1 MIQWGKIRILEG
13 GKIGIL
19 GGGKIKV
26 LSGGKT
32 VLEGTFAPPKKN
44 PVAAPDGH
52 IKMFTLQPGI

>member
-26 LSGGKT
+26 LGGGKT
-32 VLEGTFAPPKKN
+32 VLEGGKFKIFSALRPDKKRRFAPRIFAPP
-44 PVAAPDGH
+44 
-52 IKMFTLQPGI
+52 